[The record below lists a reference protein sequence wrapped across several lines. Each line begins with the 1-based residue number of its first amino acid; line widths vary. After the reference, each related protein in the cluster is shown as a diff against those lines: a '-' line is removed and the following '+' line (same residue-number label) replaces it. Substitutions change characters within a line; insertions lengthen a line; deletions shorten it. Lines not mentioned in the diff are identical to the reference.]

1 MISRIISQGDP
12 SDLRTALL
20 LHQRGQVGRAA
31 DIYRQILARNP
42 DDANALHYL
51 GLLEASA
58 GKFERATSLIVRSLE
73 LQPFNAQFR
82 ENYATILCEA
92 RRFESA
98 VQVCDDGLRSDP
110 ANVYLLYISAIA
122 LFKLKQL
129 PDSLQRFDKLLAIQ
143 PDHLVAIN
151 ERGSVLAEMKE
162 YEKALVAFQKAVSV
176 NPRFAEA
183 HLNIGNVLGALDR
196 SEEAKSSFE
205 KALALNPKLAH
216 AWSGLGNTLCKHNL
230 FNEALAA
237 FDKAL
242 ALEPGLAEAWL
253 GRGNVYIQLKQ
264 YSNASTAYDEALTS
278 KPDLAQAWLGRGNA
292 YTQLKQYDEALI
304 AYDRALSLES
314 YLKYAASNRL
324 QVKQQLCDWTNIE
337 AEIGQVLSAIRNG
350 TPCFPGVLPSISS
363 SPQDQLQ
370 CAKAFV
376 AERNIFIPLWRGE
389 VYSHDRIRIA
399 YLSADF
405 HEHATAHL
413 ISGLFEKHD
422 SSRFQIYAISLG
434 SNQNSDARLRIAGA
448 VERFIDVQNRT
459 DEQIAELVRELEI
472 DILIDLKGF
481 TDNARRDVLARRA
494 APVQVN
500 YLGYPGTMGADYVD
514 YIIADATIIPED
526 QFPFYSERV
535 VWLPDSYQVNDSQ
548 RPISE
553 HGPTRDECGL
563 PKTAFVFC
571 CFNSPYKILPS
582 MFEIWMRLLRSNEDS
597 ILWLFEEHPMA
608 SANLRREAEKRGVST
623 ERLVFAPKLPLADH
637 LARYRYADLFLDT
650 LPCNAHTT
658 ASDALWAGVPVLT
671 CLGTTFA
678 GRVAASLLRA
688 IGLPELV
695 TTSLAEYEALA
706 LKLAHDSTFRLAT
719 KAKLARHREVYP
731 LFDTARFTRHIEAAY
746 LTMWERYQRGERPEA
761 FAVAPIDIVRP
772 AVGIEKRRNA

>member
-1 MISRIISQGDP
+1 LISRMISKGDP
-12 SDLRTALL
+12 SDLKTALL

-31 DIYRQILARNP
+31 DIYREILGRSP

-51 GLLEASA
+51 GLLEARA
-58 GKFERATSLIVRSLE
+58 GKFEGATSLIVRSLE

-92 RRFESA
+92 QRFELA
-98 VQVCDDGLRSDP
+98 VQICDDGLRSDP

-122 LFKLKQL
+122 LFKLRRL
-129 PDSLQRFDKLLAIQ
+129 PDSLQRFDKLLALQ

-162 YEKALVAFQKAVSV
+162 YEKALLAFQKAARV
-176 NPRFAEA
+176 NPGFADA
-183 HLNIGNVLGALDR
+183 HLNIGNVLGALNR
-196 SEEAKSSFE
+196 PEEAKLAFE

-216 AWSGLGNTLCKHNL
+216 AWSGLGNTLCKHNC
-230 FNEALAA
+230 FDEALAA

-242 ALEPGLAEAWL
+242 ALQPGLAEAWL

-264 YSNASTAYDEALTS
+264 YSNASAAYEEALSS
-278 KPDLAQAWLGRGNA
+278 KTDLAQAWLGRGNA
-292 YTQLKQYDEALI
+292 DTQLKQYDKALI
-304 AYDRALSLES
+304 AYDRALSLEPN
-314 YLKYAASNRL
+314 LKYAAFNRL
-324 QVKQQLCDWTNIE
+324 HVKQQLCDWTNIE
-337 AEIGQVLSAIRNG
+337 AEIGKVLSAIRNRA
-350 TPCFPGVLPSISS
+350 PCFPGVLASISS
-363 SPQDQLQ
+363 SAEDQLQ
-370 CAKAFV
+370 CAKTFV
-376 AERNIFIPLWRGE
+376 AEQHVFPPLWRGE

-405 HEHATAHL
+405 HEHATAYL

-434 SNQNSDARLRIAGA
+434 PNQNSDARLRIASA
-448 VERFIDVQNRT
+448 VERFIDVQNRNE
-459 DEQIAELVRELEI
+459 EQIADVIRRLEI
-472 DILIDLKGF
+472 DILVDLKGF
-481 TDNARRDVLARRA
+481 TDNARRDVLARRV
-494 APVQVN
+494 APLQVN

-514 YIIADATIIPED
+514 YIIADPTIIPED

-535 VWLPDSYQVNDSQ
+535 IWLPDSYQVNDSQ

-582 MFEIWMRLLRSNEDS
+582 MFEIWMRLLHSKENS
-597 ILWLFEEHPMA
+597 VLWLFEEHPTA
-608 SANLRREAEKRGVST
+608 SANLCREAEKRGVSAG
-623 ERLVFAPKLPLADH
+623 RLVFAPKLPLSDH
-637 LARYRYADLFLDT
+637 LARYRHADLFLDT

-695 TTSLAEYEALA
+695 TKSLNEYEALA
-706 LKLAHDSTFRLAT
+706 LELTHDPAFLLAT
-719 KAKLARHREVYP
+719 KTKLARHREVYP

-746 LTMWERYQRGERPEA
+746 LTMWQGYQRGERPAA
-761 FAVAPIDIVRP
+761 FTVAPIDASIRGEVAALARTF
-772 AVGIEKRRNA
+772 

>member
-1 MISRIISQGDP
+1 LTSRTITP
-12 SDLRTALL
+12 DLRTALL
-20 LHQRGQVGRAA
+20 LHQGGQIDKAA

-42 DDANALHYL
+42 ADPIALHYF
-51 GLLEASA
+51 GLLEARA
-58 GKFERATSLIVRSLE
+58 GKFESANSLMARSLALE
-73 LQPFNAQFR
+73 PFNVQFR
-82 ENYATILCEA
+82 ENYATTLCEA

-98 VQVCDDGLRSDP
+98 VQICDDGLKSNP
-110 ANVYLLYISAIA
+110 ANVYLLYISATA
-122 LFKLKQL
+122 LLKLQRL
-129 PDSLQRFDKLLAIQ
+129 PDSLQRFDKLLAVQ

-151 ERGSVLAEMKE
+151 ERGSVFAEMRE
-162 YEKALVAFQKAVSV
+162 YDKALVAFQRAAEI

-183 HLNIGNVLGALDR
+183 HLNIGNVLGALNR
-196 SEEAKSSFE
+196 SEEAKSSFK

-216 AWSGLGNTLCKHNL
+216 AWSGLGNILCKHNL
-230 FNEALAA
+230 FDEALAA

-242 ALEPGLAEAWL
+242 ALEPGLAEACL
-253 GRGNVYIQLKQ
+253 GRGNVYIRLKQ
-264 YSNASTAYDEALTS
+264 YSNASTAYDEALSS
-278 KPDLAQAWLGRGNA
+278 KPDLVQAWLGRGNA
-292 YTQLKQYDEALI
+292 HSQLKQYDKALI
-304 AYDRALSLES
+304 AYDRALSLEPN
-314 YLKYAASNRL
+314 LKYAASNRL
-324 QVKQQLCDWTNIE
+324 HVKQQLCDWTNFE
-337 AEIGQVLSAIRNG
+337 AEIGHVLSAIRDQKS
-350 TPCFPGVLPSISS
+350 CFPGILPSISS
-363 SPQDQLQ
+363 APQDQLQ

-376 AERNIFIPLWRGE
+376 ADRNIFPPLWRGE

-405 HEHATAHL
+405 HEHATAYL
-413 ISGLFEKHD
+413 TSGLFEKHD

-434 SNQNSDARLRIAGA
+434 PNQNSDARLRIAGA
-448 VERFIDVQNRT
+448 VEHFIDVQNRS
-459 DEQIAELVRELEI
+459 DEQIAAVIRQLEI
-472 DILIDLKGF
+472 DILVDLKGF
-481 TDNARRDVLARRA
+481 TDNARRDVLARRV
-494 APVQVN
+494 APLQVN

-514 YIIADATIIPED
+514 YIIADPTIIPED

-571 CFNSPYKILPS
+571 CFNSAYKILPS
-582 MFEIWMRLLRSNEDS
+582 IFEIWMRLLRTNEDS
-597 ILWLFEEHPMA
+597 ILWLFEEHPTT
-608 SANLRREAEKRGVST
+608 SANLCREAEKRGVSAD
-623 ERLVFAPKLPLADH
+623 RLVFATKMALSDH

-678 GRVAASLLRA
+678 GRVAASLLQA

-695 TTSLAEYEALA
+695 TISLKEYEALA
-706 LKLAHDSTFRLAT
+706 LKLADDPAFLLAT

-761 FAVAPIDIVRP
+761 FTVAAI
-772 AVGIEKRRNA
+772 G